1 MEFLRDRR
9 PIAGCTESHA
19 VCPVSPAPHP
29 PPPPRIGFF
38 DLETQRLADEVGGWQ
53 NKHLMRVSVAVLYE
67 THTDTFK
74 VFREEDIGP
83 FLKDL
88 QALDLVVGFNIAS
101 FDYEVLRAYT
111 PADLR
116 KLPTFDL
123 LQEIHKVLGF
133 RLSLAHLAENNLGK
147 GKMSDG
153 VQAVKWFRE
162 GAWDPLIE
170 YCKLD
175 VILTRDLFYRA
186 LETGY
191 LLYSD
196 RHGRALEG
204 SHTMGPARFS
214 APWRRQVNDVRRF
227 FTISRQHGTLAANI
241 SSLKL
246 ILSSL

>member
-1 MEFLRDRR
+1 
-9 PIAGCTESHA
+9 
-19 VCPVSPAPHP
+19 
-29 PPPPRIGFF
+29 
-38 DLETQRLADEVGGWQ
+38 
-53 NKHLMRVSVAVLYE
+53 MRVSVAVLYE

-111 PADLR
+111 PYDLR

-123 LQEIHKVLGF
+123 LQEIHQVLGF

-147 GKMSDG
+147 GKISDG

-196 RHGRALEG
+196 RHGRVLRVPTPWNLQDLLPHG
-204 SHTMGPARFS
+204 SG
-214 APWRRQVNDVRRF
+214 
-227 FTISRQHGTLAANI
+227 
-241 SSLKL
+241 K
-246 ILSSL
+246 